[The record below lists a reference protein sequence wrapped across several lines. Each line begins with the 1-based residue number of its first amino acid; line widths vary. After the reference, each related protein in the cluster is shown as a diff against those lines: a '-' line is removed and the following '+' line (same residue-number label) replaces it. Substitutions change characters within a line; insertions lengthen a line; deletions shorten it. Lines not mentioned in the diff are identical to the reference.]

1 MLFNGRGLSAPENPV
16 DARLRRREP
25 NGYYGLFGTSGVT
38 FDRRY
43 VLGAVF
49 VISAALAA
57 LILADVLGT
66 VFFALTVAYL
76 LSPLRRELTRRGLSA
91 WTSSAVAT
99 AAAFLGV
106 VVVAA
111 PLVGVLVLRF
121 DALRGLLAIVP
132 DAVTLELAGYA
143 YTVTLDQA
151 TAVALSL
158 LRSLA
163 QEIVVA
169 APVLLIK
176 LSVFALVVFA
186 LLFRAGTTREAVL
199 ALVPSAYRD
208 VASALDK
215 RARDTLFAIYVL
227 QAATAVGTFFVSV
240 VVFALLGYDFPVALA
255 TVAAV
260 LQFVP
265 VLGPSLLLL
274 LLAVYHLTLGQTVAA
289 ILVFLIGGF
298 FVAFLPD
305 VLIRP
310 RLARRT
316 ANLPGSIY
324 FVGFVGGLLSL
335 GALGVIVGPLA
346 VALVLESAALFSSEL
361 KEN

>member
-1 MLFNGRGLSAPENPV
+1 M
-16 DARLRRREP
+16 
-25 NGYYGLFGTSGVT
+25 T

-43 VLGAVF
+43 VLGGLF
-49 VISAALAA
+49 VVTALLAA
-57 LILADVLGT
+57 VILADVLAT
-66 VFFALTVAYL
+66 VFFAITVAYL

-91 WTSSAVAT
+91 WTASAVAT
-99 AAAFLGV
+99 AGAFLGV

-121 DALRGLLAIVP
+121 EALRGLLDIVP
-132 DAVTLELAGYA
+132 DAVTLELAGYV
-143 YTVTLDQA
+143 YTVTFDEA
-151 TAVALSL
+151 TAVTLSV

-163 QEIVVA
+163 QDVVVA

-186 LLFRAGTTREAVL
+186 LLIRAGTTRESVF
-199 ALVPSAYRD
+199 ALVPPGYRD
-208 VASALDK
+208 VATALDE

-227 QAATAVGTFFVSV
+227 QAATAVGTFLVAI

-260 LQFVP
+260 LQFIP

-274 LLAVYHLTLGQTVAA
+274 LLAAYHLTIGQTVAA
-289 ILVFLIGGF
+289 LLVLVVGGF

-310 RLARRT
+310 RLAQRT

-335 GALGVIVGPLA
+335 GALGVIVGPLV
-346 VALVLESAALFSSEL
+346 VALVLESAELLSSEL
-361 KEN
+361 KADASNKLN

>member
-1 MLFNGRGLSAPENPV
+1 M
-16 DARLRRREP
+16 
-25 NGYYGLFGTSGVT
+25 T

-43 VLGAVF
+43 VLGALF
-49 VISAALAA
+49 VGSSAVAA
-57 LILADVLGT
+57 LILADVLAT
-66 VFFALTVAYL
+66 VFFAVTVAYL
-76 LSPLRRELTRRGLSA
+76 LSPLRHELTHRGLSA
-91 WTSSAVAT
+91 WTSSVVAT

-121 DALRGLLAIVP
+121 DALRELLAIVP
-132 DAVTLELAGYA
+132 DEVTLAFFGYG

-163 QEIVVA
+163 RDIVVA
-169 APVLLIK
+169 APVLLVK

-186 LLFRAGTTREAVL
+186 LLLRSGTTRDAVL
-199 ALVPSAYRD
+199 TLVPHTYRD
-208 VASALDK
+208 VATALDR

-227 QAATAVGTFFVSV
+227 QAATAVGTFLIGV
-240 VVFALLGYDFPVALA
+240 VVFALLGYDFPIALA

-274 LLAVYHLTLGQTVAA
+274 LLALYHLTLGQTVAA
-289 ILVFLIGGF
+289 LLVFVVGGF

-310 RLARRT
+310 RLAQRT

-335 GALGVIVGPLA
+335 GAIGVIAGPLV
-346 VALVLESAALFSSEL
+346 VALVLESAQLLSSEIDVRFSD
-361 KEN
+361 NSD

>member
-1 MLFNGRGLSAPENPV
+1 M
-16 DARLRRREP
+16 
-25 NGYYGLFGTSGVT
+25 T
-38 FDRRY
+38 FERRY
-43 VLGAVF
+43 VLGALF
-49 VISAALAA
+49 VVSALLAA
-57 LILADVLGT
+57 VILADVLAT
-66 VFFALTVAYL
+66 VFFAVTVAYL

-106 VVVAA
+106 VAVAA

-121 DALRGLLAIVP
+121 DALRGLLGIVP
-132 DAVTLELAGYA
+132 DEVTLALFDFA

-151 TAVALSL
+151 TAVTLSL

-163 QEIVVA
+163 EEVVVA

-176 LSVFALVVFA
+176 LSVFALVVFS
-186 LLFRAGTTREAVL
+186 LLYRAGTTRDAVL
-199 ALVPSAYRD
+199 ALVPHAYRD
-208 VASALDK
+208 VARALDQ
-215 RARDTLFAIYVL
+215 RARNTLFAIYVL
-227 QAATAVGTFFVSV
+227 QAATAVGTFLVSV
-240 VVFALLGYDFPVALA
+240 VVFALLGYDFPIALA

-274 LLAVYHLTLGQTVAA
+274 LLALYHLTLGQTVAA
-289 ILVFLIGGF
+289 LLVFVVGGF

-316 ANLPGSIY
+316 ADLPGSVY

-335 GALGVIVGPLA
+335 GALGVIVGPLV
-346 VALVLESAALFSSEL
+346 VALVLESAKLLSSEL
-361 KEN
+361 ELQFSDELH